1 MRRVNSG
8 GRFLM
13 TYLSEVKDRVSL
25 DKYACSGKP
34 LERLSGQKAA
44 VDNTGIKQVHDLE
57 KDTDVLDEP

>member
-1 MRRVNSG
+1 
-8 GRFLM
+8 M